1 MIDDKI
7 LFQKSKSDLDLI
19 IITEFCDERINST
32 GFYWQ
37 QITKSLNEDFN
48 ISIVSPNVHPD
59 FLNNGC
65 EVRKIPKMRLLS
77 RLMPAQL
84 HAFLRMLLPVI
95 RAPIRNSTV
104 LVGTNPLFM
113 PLVLPIIKIL
123 GAKKIVL
130 LCYDLFPIN
139 LLSQTKSL
147 FIKSS
152 LYLISKIFLSFYKL
166 CDEIIVC
173 GRDMQELLID
183 RVPSLKERVSYVP
196 NWGDSKDKL
205 KKTNL
210 KDSGT
215 KLKLLFFGNLGRFQ
229 AINSILYQI
238 EKVKSNDI
246 EFIFAGSGDYA
257 QIVETYSKKD
267 KRVVFLGEV
276 PMNLR
281 NEIFQSSH
289 ISIVSV
295 ALGMKGTCVPSKSY
309 FSLANKHPLLCF
321 IEKGSEIDLLCS
333 EFNCGWTIDLND
345 EHSLSNWVKK
355 LSKSSLQNKKL
366 NVEKIPAGLI
376 DGTTSINSIK
386 NILM

>member
-123 GAKKIVL
+123 GAKKNCFTL
-130 LCYDLFPIN
+130 L
-139 LLSQTKSL
+139 
-147 FIKSS
+147 
-152 LYLISKIFLSFYKL
+152 
-166 CDEIIVC
+166 
-173 GRDMQELLID
+173 
-183 RVPSLKERVSYVP
+183 
-196 NWGDSKDKL
+196 
-205 KKTNL
+205 
-210 KDSGT
+210 
-215 KLKLLFFGNLGRFQ
+215 
-229 AINSILYQI
+229 
-238 EKVKSNDI
+238 
-246 EFIFAGSGDYA
+246 
-257 QIVETYSKKD
+257 
-267 KRVVFLGEV
+267 
-276 PMNLR
+276 
-281 NEIFQSSH
+281 
-289 ISIVSV
+289 
-295 ALGMKGTCVPSKSY
+295 
-309 FSLANKHPLLCF
+309 
-321 IEKGSEIDLLCS
+321 
-333 EFNCGWTIDLND
+333 
-345 EHSLSNWVKK
+345 
-355 LSKSSLQNKKL
+355 
-366 NVEKIPAGLI
+366 
-376 DGTTSINSIK
+376 
-386 NILM
+386 